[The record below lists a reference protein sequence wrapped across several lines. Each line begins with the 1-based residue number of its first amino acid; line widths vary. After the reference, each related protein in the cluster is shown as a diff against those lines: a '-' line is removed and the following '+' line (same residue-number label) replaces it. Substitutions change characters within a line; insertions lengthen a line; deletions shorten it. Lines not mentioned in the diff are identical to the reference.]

1 MIAASFCVNVL
12 LLVSTTIV
20 FVVGNKEDD
29 VYDYSNLITELCV
42 GFCNGSD
49 CEFYMTL
56 LSVCYNGQSLFP
68 NDPSWGDVD
77 LMDEIVDGMLE
88 RSFFR
93 TNDGTCTDETDHLSL
108 PLEECVGPFGKPRPW
123 GKFSLS
129 GRNATKTQGINESIE
144 RP

>member
-1 MIAASFCVNVL
+1 MIAVSVSSWVNVL
-12 LLVSTTIV
+12 LLVSSTIV
-20 FVVGNKEDD
+20 FVGGKKEDD
-29 VYDYSNLITELCV
+29 VSDNSSVLITELCV

-49 CEFYMTL
+49 CQSYLTP

-77 LMDEIVDGMLE
+77 FMDEIVDGMLE

-93 TNDGTCTDETDHLSL
+93 TNDGTCTDETDNYSL

-129 GRNATKTQGINESIE
+129 RTQGINESIE
-144 RP
+144 RQ